1 MKTIVLLFVLLI
13 SVFASRPVD
22 TLRKDS
28 MVGGTGTHD
37 SVGDLRPRRKH
48 GNLLKD
54 DPLYNPRYSVSS
66 ALARVTLANVYN
78 WAISRYLFEFE
89 WAEISSTTWKYN
101 LKHGWEWDADR
112 FGINFIGHPHT
123 GSTLFQCGTKQRV
136 FLLGIS
142 SFCGCRQFSM
152 GVVW

>member
-1 MKTIVLLFVLLI
+1 M
-13 SVFASRPVD
+13 
-22 TLRKDS
+22 
-28 MVGGTGTHD
+28 
-37 SVGDLRPRRKH
+37 H

-78 WAISRYLFEFE
+78 WAISRYLFKFE
-89 WAEISSTTWKYN
+89 WAEISPTTWKNN

-123 GSTLFQCGTKQRV
+123 GSIYFNVARSKGIPTGDLFH
-136 FLLGIS
+136 L
-142 SFCGCRQFSM
+142 
-152 GVVW
+152 